1 MKTKK
6 QPFIVL
12 CVLLTSCVIS
22 VENLPDK
29 SELKPLT
36 NQDIFSSKENEDL
49 DFSNELKNAFHDFNE
64 RDDEIR
70 NKDYFNKGTLIRRYK
85 RAIDSSSSLE
95 SSVGKHGHQTLTEKQ
110 HKKNSISKERS
121 RDKSHKGFPNVT
133 SVDGICPSIDIRNNV
148 SYFQILKDCQ
158 VIEGFLQI
166 VLIERF
172 NETDFLKYEFTKL
185 REITGYLLLY
195 RVNGLKSLSKLFP
208 NLEVIRG
215 DTLLTDYAF
224 MIYEMQN
231 LQEIGLKKLTKI
243 SRGAVRIEKNPSLCY
258 TTTLDWNAIVVAG
271 ENTIK
276 DNRNES
282 NCPGCSQCPGG
293 HCWARQ
299 LCQEMEKPEKCH
311 PQCLGDCKGTTES
324 DCYVCKHYRHKG
336 KCIENCPPNLY
347 SYLSRR
353 CITKTECYQI
363 SKSRKSYEENLHKWR
378 PFQQA
383 CVMQCPDGYEDY
395 IDEHN
400 MTSCRD
406 CEGRCRRVISGA
418 IIHHISDAQIFR
430 GISVVNGALE
440 FQIRSGSPNI
450 MNELADAFGQIEEI
464 TGYLKVTHSFHITNL
479 GFFKKLK
486 VIKGQKLDINNSSL
500 VILDNPNLSDLFNKN
515 QQLKILNGK
524 LFFHYNSKLCLQKIY
539 DLSKELGMP
548 EPSDLEVQ
556 PISNG
561 EKVACEISA
570 INMTVSKLGSDYAV
584 LQWNS
589 YTPDANQFL
598 LSYLLNYIETDSKNV
613 TYEGNSCSN
622 NTWQIKDVE
631 NPNNN
636 LNKESIVSKPITNLK
651 PYTKYAVYVKTF
663 TARKKLKEYSSVVG
677 QSKIIYFRTKSDV
690 PSVPT
695 NVVAYPASASEIIV
709 NWNSPEEPNGPIAYY
724 VISGF
729 MRPDD
734 DQLAIERNYCENG
747 LVTEIETEEPQ
758 EISIKTP
765 VTDSSCYS
773 KGSETKVITTKKKFE
788 VFCHGPTIV
797 NHWSPDRKNYC
808 RSDGQGLVAL
818 GLKELYNGSY
828 FSFVFNVSAQ
838 SMSYKLS
845 KLRHFSVYTVSVAA
859 CGEVGE
865 NDEPM
870 CSQTVYTTTR
880 TNSTVDADNVRNVRA
895 HERNHANSS
904 SVIVYWEPAHTPN
917 GITVSYTIEYI
928 NIDVKD
934 AKKVSE
940 CVQVGNYREKRG
952 AWEIKDLSPGRYNFR
967 VRSTS
972 LAGNGEFSE
981 AIQVSVGLKEDNSMT
996 IAIIL
1001 PLALFLAVAVFT
1013 YLLFK
1018 SHQRKRSQE
1027 RLFASV
1033 NPDYMETK
1041 YIVDEWEIER
1051 SRLEVG
1057 SELGLGNFGMVCRG
1071 KLDEDIDVAI
1081 KTIPKTANDREKN
1094 EFLNEASVMKNFSS
1108 YHIVKLL
1115 GVISVG
1121 MPTYVVMELMHNG
1134 DLKLYLRGIRDT
1146 PSVPDTPQMIRM
1158 AAEIADGM
1166 AYLESKKFVHRDLAA
1181 RNCMISDKLVCKV
1194 GDFGMARD
1202 IYETDYYKIG
1212 QKGLLPVRWMAPENL
1227 SDGVFTSDSDVWSFG
1242 VVLYEIV
1249 TLAELPYQGY
1259 SNEDVL
1265 DFVLR
1270 KGTLSIPRY
1279 CPDTL
1284 KKLIEKCFKWKPSE
1298 RPTFMEIVGEL
1309 ESLLGQDF
1317 CENSFY
1323 HSEESVEIRKL
1334 GIKKVYQPSAP
1345 VRFHWGNETAR
1356 WIKEFEDNVTLLD
1369 QGTSRGR
1376 IFKNGFQHFGNVT
1389 NLEDVPLDR

>member
-6 QPFIVL
+6 QLFIVL

-29 SELKPLT
+29 SEFKPLT
-36 NQDIFSSKENEDL
+36 NKDISLSKENGDL

-64 RDDEIR
+64 RDDKIR
-70 NKDYFNKGTLIRRYK
+70 DKDNFNKGTLIYRYR

-95 SSVGKHGHQTLTEKQ
+95 SSVGKHGQQTVSEKQ
-110 HKKNSISKERS
+110 HKKNSISKERT
-121 RDKSHKGFPNVT
+121 RDKSHRSFPNVT

-148 SYFQILKDCQ
+148 SYFKILKDCQ

-172 NETDFLKYEFTKL
+172 NETDFQKYEFTKL

-231 LQEIGLKKLTKI
+231 LQEIGLKKLTRI

-276 DNRNES
+276 DNMNES
-282 NCPGCSQCPGG
+282 SCPGCSQCPGG
-293 HCWARQ
+293 HCWATQ
-299 LCQEMEKPEKCH
+299 LCQETQKPEKCH
-311 PQCLGDCKGTTES
+311 PQCLGDCKGTTDS

-336 KCIENCPPNLY
+336 KCIEKCPPDLY

-353 CITKTECYQI
+353 CITKSECYQI
-363 SKSRKSYEENLHKWR
+363 SKSRKSYEENFHKWR
-378 PFQQA
+378 PFQQS
-383 CVMQCPDGYEDY
+383 CIMQCPDGYEDY

-400 MTSCRD
+400 VTSCRD

-450 MNELADAFGQIEEI
+450 MNELAVAFGQIEEI
-464 TGYLKVTHSFHITNL
+464 TGYLKITHSFHITNL

-486 VIKGQKLDINNSSL
+486 IIKGEILDINNSSL

-539 DLSKELGMP
+539 DLSKMLGMP

-561 EKVACEISA
+561 DKVACEIVA
-570 INMTVSKLGSDYAV
+570 INMTVGKLGSDYAV

-589 YTPDANQFL
+589 YTPHANQLL
-598 LSYLLNYIETDSKNV
+598 LSYLLNYIETDINNV

-631 NPNNN
+631 NPNINSS
-636 LNKESIVSKPITNLK
+636 KESIVSKPITNLK

-663 TARKKLKEYSSVVG
+663 TARRKDKEYSSVVG

-690 PSVPT
+690 PSIPT
-695 NVVAYPASASEIIV
+695 NVVTNSLSSSEILIT
-709 NWNSPEEPNGPIAYY
+709 WNPPIETNGPIGYY
-724 VISGF
+724 IISGF
-729 MRPDD
+729 MRPDND
-734 DQLAIERNYCENG
+734 ELALERNYCENG
-747 LVTEIETEEPQ
+747 LIDNDNDEMEESPEIMF
-758 EISIKTP
+758 KTI
-765 VTDSSCYS
+765 VTDSSTSCCS
-773 KGSETKVITTKKKFE
+773 KGNEKIVQSKKFE
-788 VFCHGPTIV
+788 IFCQGATII
-797 NHWSPDRKNYC
+797 NHWSPGRKNYC
-808 RSDGQGLVAL
+808 RSNEQGLTS
-818 GLKELYNGSY
+818 GYHDN
-828 FSFVFNVSAQ
+828 SFIFNITAENNSH
-838 SMSYKLS
+838 KLT
-845 KLRHFSVYTVSVAA
+845 KLQHFTVYTISIAA
-859 CGEVGE
+859 CGEIGKNE
-865 NDEPM
+865 MPM
-870 CSQTVYTTTR
+870 CSQTVYSTIR
-880 TNSTVDADNVRNVRA
+880 TNSTKYFDNVRNVRA

-904 SVIVYWEPAHTPN
+904 SVIVYWEPAENPN
-917 GITVSYTIEYI
+917 GIIVSYIIEYI

-940 CVQVGNYREKRG
+940 CVNIKNYREKRG
-952 AWEIKDLSPGRYNFR
+952 AYEIKDLSPGRYNFR

-972 LAGNGEFSE
+972 LAGNSEFSN
-981 AIQVSVGLKEDNSMT
+981 AIQVSVGLKENNSLT
-996 IAIIL
+996 IAIVL
-1001 PLALFLAVAVFT
+1001 PLALFFAVTVFI
-1013 YLLFK
+1013 YLLFR
-1018 SHQRKRSQE
+1018 SHQKKRSQE

-1051 SRLEVG
+1051 SRLVVG
-1057 SELGLGNFGMVCRG
+1057 PELGLGNFGMVCSG
-1071 KLDEDIDVAI
+1071 KLDGDVDVAI

-1146 PSVPDTPQMIRM
+1146 PAVPDTPQMIRM

-1181 RNCMISDKLVCKV
+1181 RNCMISKKLVCKV

-1279 CPDTL
+1279 CPDSV

-1309 ESLLGQDF
+1309 ESLLSQDF

-1323 HSEESVEIRKL
+1323 HSEEGVEIRKL

-1369 QGTSRGR
+1369 QSTSSRGR